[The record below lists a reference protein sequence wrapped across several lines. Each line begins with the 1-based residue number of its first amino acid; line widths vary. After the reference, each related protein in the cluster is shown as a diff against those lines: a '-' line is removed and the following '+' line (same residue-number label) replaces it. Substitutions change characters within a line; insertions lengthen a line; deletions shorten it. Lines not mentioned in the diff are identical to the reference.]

1 MSDQE
6 PPVTISLAERFTSD
20 EPSLSAPS
28 SHHARRSG
36 SSIRSAA
43 KREGLRAH
51 IGLETVSRRTLGI
64 VLLIITVLLFTAS
77 SFLGSVSPPQ
87 Y

>member
-1 MSDQE
+1 MSAQE
-6 PPVTISLAERFTSD
+6 PTVTVSLAERFTSD

-28 SHHARRSG
+28 HHTRQSG

-43 KREGLRAH
+43 KSKGLRAH
-51 IGLETVSRRTLGI
+51 IGLETVARRTIGI
-64 VLLIITVLLFTAS
+64 VLLFITVLLFTAS
-77 SFLGSVSPPQ
+77 SFLGSVSPRQ

>member
-1 MSDQE
+1 MSALE
-6 PPVTISLAERFTSD
+6 PPVTVSLAERFTSD

-28 SHHARRSG
+28 HHTRRPG

-43 KREGLRAH
+43 KSKGFRAY
-51 IGLETVSRRTLGI
+51 IGLETIARRTLGI
-64 VLLIITVLLFTAS
+64 VLLFITVLLFTAS
-77 SFLGSVSPPQ
+77 SFLGSVSPQ

>member
-1 MSDQE
+1 MSALE
-6 PPVTISLAERFTSD
+6 PPVTVSLTERFTSD

-28 SHHARRSG
+28 HHTRRPG

-43 KREGLRAH
+43 KSKGFRAY
-51 IGLETVSRRTLGI
+51 IGLETVARRTLGI
-64 VLLIITVLLFTAS
+64 VLLFITVLLFTAS